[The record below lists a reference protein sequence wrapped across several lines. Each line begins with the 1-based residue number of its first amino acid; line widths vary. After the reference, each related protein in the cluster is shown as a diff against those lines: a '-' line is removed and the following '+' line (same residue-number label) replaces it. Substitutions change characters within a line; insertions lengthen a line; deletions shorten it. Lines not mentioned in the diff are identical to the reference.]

1 MTNLTVSV
9 ELTEVELK
17 RLRTAWSCLFPWSE
31 EVAKGMSEKYVYDMD
46 TKLLKALSQFD
57 TDREREA
64 KVEFIRLYHLFE
76 SNPESPESALYRINE
91 AGWDLV
97 RMEDK

>member
-1 MTNLTVSV
+1 MTMTERTVSV
-9 ELTEVELK
+9 ELTHDEVVYLQTSNDACSMLPGGLLHK
-17 RLRTAWSCLFPWSE
+17 LY
-31 EVAKGMSEKYVYDMD
+31 VAR
-46 TKLLKALSQFD
+46 SQFD
-57 TDREREA
+57 ADRDREA